1 MKVSLRLV
9 MIHEDERSG
18 QSIEM
23 LAQQEIAYCELTSAE
38 SAQQVMA
45 TLASAAKAVI
55 RPIIG
60 GEGEEEL

>member
-9 MIHEDERSG
+9 MIHEDERRG
-18 QSIEM
+18 QSVEI
-23 LAQQEIAYCELTSAE
+23 LAQQEIAYCELSNPE
-38 SAQQVMA
+38 SAQQVLA

-55 RPIIG
+55 RPILG